1 MIRESKKGYSIK
13 PLRSI
18 RKPCR
23 WRRSVLDVLNDQD
36 CAGPRRAVL
45 DETRVETYVYDRF
58 NSSSLFRSIWPL
70 VCGVDKCINS
80 NVRCSTKVWL
90 QFLQAF
96 MNLDLFLLSTWIFS
110 FTILP
115 VEEPRHGHGNR
126 RGSLAQR
133 SAETRRQHCLRRRG
147 LFAVPFESSTIRKPF
162 VGLRQARVLTKFPRP
177 SPFDRD
183 RPASGAHTKSLIS
196 T

>member
-80 NVRCSTKVWL
+80 NVRCSTEVWL

-147 LFAVPFESSTIRKPF
+147 LSQFHSSRRRF
-162 VGLRQARVLTKFPRP
+162 GSR
-177 SPFDRD
+177 SS
-183 RPASGAHTKSLIS
+183 ASDKLVF
-196 T
+196 